1 MVQLN
6 REQMISIGALISLL
20 LVCAIVV
27 GTSLQFRSDSV
38 HELAERRDFLLRLG
52 AHPRSGTEAR
62 GQTTAP
68 SVAFV
73 DGSTAGLAI
82 AQLQL
87 YLSEMASSHNADLIS
102 YGVEPARRDDPPD
115 SIRVQVT
122 LDVRQRAL
130 QGLLHQLESG
140 TPYVFVDL
148 LAVQPA
154 STAGQG
160 AAGDPT
166 LRVILN
172 LRALWQRG
180 SA

>member
-1 MVQLN
+1 MQLN

-20 LVCAIVV
+20 LVCVIGVAAA
-27 GTSLQFRSDSV
+27 LQVRSDAV
-38 HELAERRDFLLRLG
+38 QELTERRDIVLRLG
-52 AHPRSGTEAR
+52 ARSPSGDR
-62 GQTTAP
+62 GGGRTKAP
-68 SVAFV
+68 SAAFLEAP
-73 DGSTAGLAI
+73 TAGLAT
-82 AQLQL
+82 AQLQV
-87 YLSEMASSHNADLIS
+87 YLSQVTSSQNAILIS

-115 SIRVQVT
+115 SIRVQAT
-122 LDVRQRAL
+122 LDVGQKAL
-130 QGLLHQLESG
+130 QGLLYQLESG

-166 LRVILN
+166 LRLMLN